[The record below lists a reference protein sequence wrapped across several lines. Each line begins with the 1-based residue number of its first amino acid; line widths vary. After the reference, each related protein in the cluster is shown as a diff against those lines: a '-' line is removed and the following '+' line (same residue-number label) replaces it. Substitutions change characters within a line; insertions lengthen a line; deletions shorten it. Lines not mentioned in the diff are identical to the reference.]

1 MTRGGW
7 KAPSNIPRQG
17 FLGDPF
23 FSAQGSV
30 DTVVDIQS
38 GGGQL
43 HPMANKDRATN
54 PRRTNRVVTGG
65 CYRCIPRFPD

>member
-1 MTRGGW
+1 M
-7 KAPSNIPRQG
+7 
-17 FLGDPF
+17 
-23 FSAQGSV
+23 

-65 CYRCIPRFPD
+65 CYRCIPRFPDELRLKLQRPNCIAVLLASDAGFDVFIQ